1 MHEYT
6 ETSLLFKYDSNT
18 EYVEMPTA
26 TFGVMVYTTY
36 TEFWC
41 WKSDTRQRLNFS
53 ILERQIFLA
62 DLKSVEFYNNNNN
75 NS

>member
-36 TEFWC
+36 TEF
-41 WKSDTRQRLNFS
+41 
-53 ILERQIFLA
+53 
-62 DLKSVEFYNNNNN
+62 
-75 NS
+75 